1 MTVGAGRWRR
11 GRTSWQG
18 VLLTWRHR
26 WLLGCGCV
34 YVLILRCTCLPRKRA
49 HPCTRSRPHTNIF
62 NFKQVMCQVLPFVW
76 SDASHSQ
83 HLYCNSCQAGV
94 TFLRQRLHV
103 QPRAVECSPGI
114 DAGPRGHR
122 TGQTAPPRL
131 LCYFIINMSREIT
144 STRTR
149 KGCYRR
155 FFLVKKKFR
164 LFFWWWTTSTY
175 FKGFGA
181 SGDVTIAECE
191 VERAWR
197 QLSSQHLHPLLP
209 SFPRLGDE
217 CVCVWWSWWGWVR
230 SAGVPTDEIVGSYL
244 LGRGKLIPGFS
255 SPFLPSTPYPT
266 SP

>member
-1 MTVGAGRWRR
+1 MTVGGAGRWRW

-18 VLLTWRHR
+18 VLLTWWHR

-34 YVLILRCTCLPRKRA
+34 YVLILRCTCRPPKRA

-122 TGQTAPPRL
+122 TGQTAPLASCAISSLTCHVESQAP
-131 LCYFIINMSREIT
+131 EPGKDAT
-144 STRTR
+144 DD
-149 KGCYRR
+149 
-155 FFLVKKKFR
+155 FFLVKKDFACFFDDELHRHILKALVRVGR
-164 LFFWWWTTSTY
+164 LQC
-175 FKGFGA
+175 K
-181 SGDVTIAECE
+181 

-197 QLSSQHLHPLLP
+197 QPSSQHLHPLLP

-217 CVCVWWSWWGWVR
+217 CVCVCG
-230 SAGVPTDEIVGSYL
+230 
-244 LGRGKLIPGFS
+244 GRGGHGGDKSAQPAFQQMKS
-255 SPFLPSTPYPT
+255 SAASC
-266 SP
+266 